1 MPWNGKNGED
11 GFTLIELLVVILI
24 IGILASIALPLFLN
38 QRAKAQ
44 DADAKSSASVASR
57 ALEIYHQENDTYA
70 GADAAALVAI
80 EPSLTQAQNLTVSGD
95 TIDTYTLE
103 VDSKSGD
110 GPFRVQRDPTNIQR
124 TCDNPGKGGCPISGE
139 W

>member
-1 MPWNGKNGED
+1 MPRNGER

-24 IGILASIALPLFLN
+24 VSILAAIALPVFLN

-44 DADAKSSASVASR
+44 DADAKSASSVASR
-57 ALEIYHQENDTYA
+57 AIEIYHQENDTYA

-80 EPSLTQAQNLTVSGD
+80 EASLNQAQNLTVSGATVD
-95 TIDTYTLE
+95 EYTLE

-110 GPFRVQRDPTNIQR
+110 GPFRIHHDATSTTR
-124 TCDNPGKGGCPISGE
+124 TCDRPGAG
-139 W
+139 

>member
-1 MPWNGKNGED
+1 MPRNGER

-24 IGILASIALPLFLN
+24 IGILAAIALPVFLN

-44 DADAKSSASVASR
+44 DADAKSAASVASR
-57 ALEIYHQENDTYA
+57 ALEIYHQEHETYA
-70 GADAAALVAI
+70 TADAAALEAI
-80 EPSLTQAQNLTVSGD
+80 EASLRQAQNLTVTGD
-95 TIDTYTLE
+95 DVSYTLE

-110 GPFRVQRDPTNIQR
+110 GPFRIEHDPVGTTR
-124 TCDNPGKGGCPISGE
+124 SCDHPGDGGCPSDGT